1 MDPWQ
6 IYFENGKRKL
16 TKDLDIERLLRTLN
30 GFEALRSV
38 ILNKHDRFFLEY
50 QKQRVIQTD
59 SDHSKGSSSSD
70 DYVAGHLAPYGQNED
85 RSHFLLKLRKYLKDY
100 EGHELKETQRRIL
113 LGVKTSNANLLDKA
127 IHEKRLKKEK
137 EEYKKTLV
145 KARESKIVHPSTMKP
160 ADGHQLH
167 PKRSNTMDYPSSQSS
182 MAGVTPP
189 NALSQFKSIDDKSTF
204 ERNLPRKKRAD
215 SEIKSQDSSFK
226 LPSVINLDIQQS
238 SQESVKS
245 QQLA

>member
-1 MDPWQ
+1 M
-6 IYFENGKRKL
+6 

-145 KARESKIVHPSTMKP
+145 KARESKIVNPSTMRL
-160 ADGHQLH
+160 ADKLQLQ

-182 MAGVTPP
+182 MAAGVTPP
-189 NALSQFKSIDDKSTF
+189 NAFSQLKSIDDKSSF
-204 ERNLPRKKRAD
+204 ERNLPQKLRTD

-238 SQESVKS
+238 S
-245 QQLA
+245 